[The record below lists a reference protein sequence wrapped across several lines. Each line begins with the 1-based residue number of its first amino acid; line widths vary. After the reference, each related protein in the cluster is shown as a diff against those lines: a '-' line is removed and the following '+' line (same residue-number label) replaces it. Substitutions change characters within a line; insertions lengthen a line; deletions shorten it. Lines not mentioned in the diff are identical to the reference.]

1 MRTILFFDLPRETSK
16 ETRAAARFVK
26 DIKKEGFIMLQE
38 SVYCKLMLNM
48 SAFDALRKRLDKIK
62 PTKGNIILLTI
73 TEKQFNSMELLLG
86 EISHKEYDSAD
97 RVVVL

>member
-1 MRTILFFDLPRETSK
+1 MSFRFMRTILFFDLPRETSK

-48 SAFDALRKRLDKIK
+48 SAFDALRKRLYKIK
-62 PTKGNIILLTI
+62 
-73 TEKQFNSMELLLG
+73 LLLQFYIPLNCDLLG
-86 EISHKEYDSAD
+86 KNYPHRKVYNLLI
-97 RVVVL
+97 